1 MHIIFFL
8 HVHVGLLNSLIL
20 IKQNYFIL
28 KFFSYQFTF
37 SGLNLFKSTKQPGD
51 FKNPNIEMP
60 SENCY
65 YCRVSSISGILRNRF
80 SLLGGTRGNT
90 GKGEGLSI
98 VPEIQNLPQP
108 PNPGCT
114 TPIPSGGREGNKS
127 YIFVATSRGLC
138 SFLEFEFFKG
148 SGSPEPNN
156 PSPPCDLHFACTGH
170 AIGCA
175 TRNSCLEV

>member
-1 MHIIFFL
+1 M
-8 HVHVGLLNSLIL
+8 
-20 IKQNYFIL
+20 IL
-28 KFFSYQFTF
+28 KPQLKCHQKTVKLLLQGIQHSRDPAKQIFS
-37 SGLNLFKSTKQPGD
+37 
-51 FKNPNIEMP
+51 I
-60 SENCY
+60 
-65 YCRVSSISGILRNRF
+65 
-80 SLLGGTRGNT
+80 RGNS
-90 GKGEGLSI
+90 GKYRKGGGAI
-98 VPEIQNLPQP
+98 YCTRDPEFTPPPLQP
-108 PNPGCT
+108 PTPGCT